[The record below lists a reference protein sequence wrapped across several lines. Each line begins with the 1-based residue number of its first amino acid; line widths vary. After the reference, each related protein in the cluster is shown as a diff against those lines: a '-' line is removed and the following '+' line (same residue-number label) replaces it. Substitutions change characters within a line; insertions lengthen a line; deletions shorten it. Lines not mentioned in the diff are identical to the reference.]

1 VRQPLRAAVDL
12 ALGAVHRALTV
23 HPDPKVV
30 GRVGGVATDSRDV
43 QPGDLFVALRGERH
57 DGHDFVDAALAA
69 GAGGLLVSRVPPKE
83 SLKGPDVPVFVVP
96 DTLEALGNLAQWW
109 RRRCGVR
116 LVAVTGSNGKT
127 TTKEMIAAVLAAGA
141 GGRDRVLIT
150 PGNYNNF
157 VGLPLTLL
165 GARPDMTLGVVEL
178 GMNAPGEIDALT
190 RLAEPDVGLVTNAAE
205 AHLARFD
212 GVDGVARA
220 KAEIWGRLSG
230 DGCGV
235 VPADDPRLRGLAAE
249 RFSGLTLRFGTAM
262 DADVRVVDVTPKG
275 DRGIRVTLAAVNTT
289 LEVTLPLLGRHN
301 ALNAAA
307 ATAACLALGLGIDA
321 IGEGLAQ
328 TVALP
333 HRAHVVRVGGLT
345 VLDDC
350 YNANPASA
358 RAGVQTLADLPGDGR
373 LGAVVGDMLELGQ
386 ASEALHRRLGA
397 DLVDLGVSVVI
408 GIGAMSSAVCEG
420 AREAGADH
428 VAHVAT
434 AVEAARAA
442 QAHLGT
448 GDRLLV
454 KGSRSMGLEEVVAHL
469 AAAPDDLQES
479 A

>member
-1 VRQPLRAAVDL
+1 MRQPLRAAVDL
-12 ALGAVHRALTV
+12 ALGAVYRALTL
-23 HPDPKVV
+23 HPDPKVA

-43 QPGDLFVALRGERH
+43 QPGDLFVALSGERH

-69 GAGGLLVSRVPPKE
+69 GAGGLLVSRVSPKDP
-83 SLKGPDVPVFVVP
+83 LKDPGVPVFVVP
-96 DTLEALGNLAQWW
+96 DTLEALGKLAQWW

-116 LVAVTGSNGKT
+116 LVGVTGSNGKT
-127 TTKEMIAAVLAAGA
+127 TTKEMIAAVLALDA

-150 PGNYNNF
+150 PGNFNNF

-165 GARPDMTLGVVEL
+165 GARADMTLGVVEL

-190 RLAEPDVGLVTNAAE
+190 RLAEPEVGLVTNAAE
-205 AHLARFD
+205 AHLERVG

-220 KAEIWGRLSG
+220 KAEIWGRLPG

-262 DADVRVVDVTPKG
+262 DADVRVVEVTPET
-275 DRGIRVTLAAVNTT
+275 DRGLRVALAAANTS

-307 ATAACLALGLGIDA
+307 ATAACLALGLGVDS

-328 TVALP
+328 TAALP
-333 HRAHVVRVGGLT
+333 HRARLVRVGGLT

-358 RAGVQTLADLPGDGR
+358 RAGAQTLAELPGGGR
-373 LGAVVGDMLELGQ
+373 LGAVVGDMLELGHE
-386 ASEALHRRLGA
+386 AAALHRRLGA
-397 DLVDLGVSVVI
+397 ELVELGVSVVV
-408 GIGAMSSAVCEG
+408 GIGSLSAVLCEG

-428 VAHVAT
+428 VEHVAT
-434 AVEAARAA
+434 AAEAARAA

-454 KGSRSMGLEEVVAHL
+454 KGSRSMGLEDVVAQL
-469 AAAPDDLQES
+469 TAASDDLQES